1 MAKRIVVLGVSTF
14 SEFLLRLLAESGGV
28 ETVAV
33 DKDEERI
40 NAVTPFV
47 NQPIIG
53 SVRNHELLQKI
64 GVDKADH
71 VIVSLGD
78 LEDSLV
84 CVLYLKQLEARHI
97 MAKALNEEHVEILR
111 LLKVDEIVFPERSIA
126 DITVLQLLHPETVD
140 TMKLSSGHRIVE
152 LAVPDRL
159 AQREMRRQT
168 IKEKFGLELIMIVR
182 PGAETT
188 FDVPESYTVRQGDR
202 LVLVG
207 SDEQIAHFE
216 NEVL

>member
-14 SEFLLRLLAESGGV
+14 SEFLLRFLAEHGGV

-33 DKDEERI
+33 DNDEDRI
-40 NAVTPFV
+40 NAVTDFV
-47 NQPIIG
+47 DQPIIG

-64 GVDKADH
+64 GVNTADH

-78 LEDSLV
+78 LESSLV

-97 MAKALNEEHVEILR
+97 MVKALNEEHVEILR

-140 TMKLSSGHRIVE
+140 SMKLSSGHRFIE
-152 LAVPDRL
+152 LAVSDRL

-168 IKEKFGLELIMIVR
+168 IKEKFGLELIMIIG
-182 PGAETT
+182 PGAEMT
-188 FDVPESYTVRQGDR
+188 FDVPDSYTVRQGDR
-202 LVLVG
+202 LALVG
-207 SDEQIAHFE
+207 SDEQIARFE